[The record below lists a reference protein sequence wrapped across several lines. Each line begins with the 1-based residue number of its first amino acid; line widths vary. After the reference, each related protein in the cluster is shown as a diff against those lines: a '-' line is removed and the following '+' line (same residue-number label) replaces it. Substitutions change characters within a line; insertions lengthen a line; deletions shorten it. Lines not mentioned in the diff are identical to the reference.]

1 MEEEEEEEADGA
13 PPNRD
18 SRDHGELLRLC
29 MPRDDGRRD
38 AVVEKAAAAA
48 AAAATAAFS
57 GVALCRALELHSDEN
72 SRVVAGVAFS
82 SSSRPPES
90 GLLRFLGD
98 SFSLESWL
106 GGGDAASIITSS
118 CLGVCLTSLRGGR
131 RGGTLDERC
140 WSVWS
145 GGSSGACVCVGRMQ
159 SCEISPPDE

>member
-1 MEEEEEEEADGA
+1 M
-13 PPNRD
+13 
-18 SRDHGELLRLC
+18 C
-29 MPRDDGRRD
+29 IPRDDGRRD
-38 AVVEKAAAAA
+38 AVEEKAAEAAA
-48 AAAATAAFS
+48 AVFS
-57 GVALCRALELHSDEN
+57 GAALCRALELHSDEN

-90 GLLRFLGD
+90 GLLRFLGE

-106 GGGDAASIITSS
+106 GGGDAAASIITSS

-140 WSVWS
+140 SSVWS
-145 GGSSGACVCVGRMQ
+145 GGSSGACVWVGRMQ